1 MIAVIAVSAM
11 LAYQRTMSPV
21 TETVLFVFGL
31 VALGYLAGWS
41 GYLKTQTGDGLSE
54 FAVGV
59 AMPLLL
65 FRTMI
70 SADFHGAAPWKL
82 WAAYFTAVIVAWTAG
97 SLTTTRLF
105 GRDSAAGVV
114 GGVATAF
121 SNLVL
126 LGIPFTLGVF
136 GQEGVDVLSLL
147 VSVHLPT
154 MMMASIIVFELFGR
168 SDREPRPVLALA
180 ADFARKI
187 IVNPLIVGILAGLA
201 WRVTGLQLPSLA
213 VRFVDALAGIAGPL
227 ALFAMGLGLRRFGIS
242 GNVRLALVLSAL
254 KLFLMPAAALA
265 MAWLLGL
272 PPLSAKVAVAAA
284 GLPSGVNSYLIA
296 VQFGT
301 GQALASNQMTIATA
315 FAVVTTAFWLSIA
328 QAVFG

>member
-1 MIAVIAVSAM
+1 
-11 LAYQRTMSPV
+11 MSPL

-31 VALGYLAGWS
+31 VALGYSAGWS

-65 FRTMI
+65 FRTMV
-70 SADFHGAAPWKL
+70 SADFHGAAPWRL
-82 WAAYFTAVIVAWTAG
+82 WAAYFTAVVVAWAAG
-97 SLTTTRLF
+97 SFVTTQLF

-154 MMMASIIVFELFGR
+154 MMIASIIMFELFGR
-168 SDREPRPVLALA
+168 SDREPRPVLTLA

-201 WRVTGLQLPSLA
+201 WRITSLPLPGLAL
-213 VRFVDALAGIAGPL
+213 RFVDALAGIAGPL

-242 GNVRLALVLSAL
+242 GNVRLAFTLSLL
-254 KLFLMPAAALA
+254 KLFLMPAAALV

-284 GLPSGVNSYLIA
+284 GLPSGINSYLIA

-301 GQALASNQMTIATA
+301 GQALASSQMTIATA
-315 FAVVTTAFWLSIA
+315 GAVVTTAFWLSVA

>member
-1 MIAVIAVSAM
+1 
-11 LAYQRTMSPV
+11 MSP
-21 TETVLFVFGL
+21 
-31 VALGYLAGWS
+31 LGYLAGWS
-41 GYLKTQTGDGLSE
+41 GYLKTQTGDGLSQ

-70 SADFHGAAPWKL
+70 SADFHGAAPWRL
-82 WAAYFTAVIVAWTAG
+82 WAAYFAAVIVAWTAG

-126 LGIPFTLGVF
+126 LGIPFILGVF

-168 SDREPRPVLALA
+168 SDRRA
-180 ADFARKI
+180 A
-187 IVNPLIVGILAGLA
+187 
-201 WRVTGLQLPSLA
+201 
-213 VRFVDALAGIAGPL
+213 
-227 ALFAMGLGLRRFGIS
+227 
-242 GNVRLALVLSAL
+242 
-254 KLFLMPAAALA
+254 PAA
-265 MAWLLGL
+265 G
-272 PPLSAKVAVAAA
+272 
-284 GLPSGVNSYLIA
+284 
-296 VQFGT
+296 
-301 GQALASNQMTIATA
+301 
-315 FAVVTTAFWLSIA
+315 FWSRISCARSSSIR
-328 QAVFG
+328 